1 MQPVKRQPIS
11 LLRTANGFELRNM
24 IGERVIRLRDR
35 VKQYFIL
42 NIVLPILIY
51 IFINVFLFFTDY
63 FERKHS

>member
-24 IGERVIRLRDR
+24 IGERVISFRDR
-35 VKQYFIL
+35 VNQYFML

-51 IFINVFLFFTDY
+51 IFYKYVFIFY
-63 FERKHS
+63 